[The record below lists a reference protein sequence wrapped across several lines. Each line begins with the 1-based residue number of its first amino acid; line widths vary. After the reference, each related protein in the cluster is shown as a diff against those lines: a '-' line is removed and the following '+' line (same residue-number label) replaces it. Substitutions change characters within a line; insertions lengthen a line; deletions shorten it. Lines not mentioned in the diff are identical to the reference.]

1 VRSWL
6 RRRDGAELSG
16 IAILAGF
23 LFVTTLGPLAV
34 SVAVSPDA
42 IDRGEVQL
50 TPPCETRARTGVE
63 CTTCGMTRGF
73 CAMSRLRVGDA
84 AAYNAGAPWLYLAT
98 LTVFLLSG
106 AILLAIGREWLGRA
120 PRAPAL
126 A

>member
-1 VRSWL
+1 VRTWL

-50 TPPCETRARTGVE
+50 TPPCEVRARTGRD
-63 CTTCGMTRGF
+63 CSTCGMTRGF

-84 AAYNAGAPWLYLAT
+84 VAYNAAAPWLYLAT
-98 LTVFLLSG
+98 FAGFVLSG
-106 AILLAIGREWLGRA
+106 ATLFAVAREWLGRA